1 MTPELPDRSQ
11 EAAWGTAGVA
21 HLRELARAP
30 RAAGSAEEREARG
43 YCAAVLRGLGFE
55 CSIESFSYSA
65 FPGRYGT
72 PVAGAIAAAS
82 VLVAFWLATVEGA
95 PRAAAIAFGAG
106 LLLLV
111 LFVWIMLGDGVL
123 DLPWLRVAGENL
135 IARRG
140 DAPPRV
146 WLVAHVDSKSQPL
159 PTRLRMAGIAIL
171 ATSVVL
177 TIVAL
182 ALTLG
187 TGSPRII
194 LWMLCAALAAVGGR
208 AALASVVRNDSP
220 GAVDNAS
227 GVAAVLAAAALLDR
241 TAAVGVLIPSA
252 EELGL
257 AGARAWVRAH
267 GGERAYVMN
276 CDGVDD
282 QGELTLM
289 YTRTIPVPIVDAVQR
304 VTGAVRTRRMPPGLL
319 LDSVAFADAGWSAAT
334 LSHGSMRTLA
344 RVHTRSDALDALT
357 GSQVDPMAWVLA
369 RAAEALAR

>member
-1 MTPELPDRSQ
+1 MTPELPDQSA
-11 EAAWGTAGVA
+11 EAVWGTNGVA
-21 HLRELARAP
+21 HLRVLARAP
-30 RAAGSAEEREARG
+30 RAAGSAQEREARE
-43 YCAAVLRGLGFE
+43 YCAGVLRDLGFE
-55 CSIESFSYSA
+55 RSIEPFSYSA

-72 PVAGAIAAAS
+72 PVAGAIATAS
-82 VLVAFWLATVEGA
+82 VLAAFWLATVEGA
-95 PRAAAIAFGAG
+95 PLAAAIVFGAG
-106 LLLLV
+106 LLLLA
-111 LFVWIMLGDGVL
+111 LFVWTMLGDAVL
-123 DLPWLRVAGENL
+123 DLPWRRVAGENL
-135 IARRG
+135 VARRG

-159 PTRLRMAGIAIL
+159 PTQFRMVAIAML
-171 ATSVVL
+171 GTSLVL
-177 TIVAL
+177 TIATL

-187 TGSPRII
+187 TDSSRII
-194 LWMLCAALAAVGGR
+194 LWMVCAAIATVGGR
-208 AALASVVRNDSP
+208 GVVASVVRNDSP

-227 GVAAVLAAAALLDR
+227 GVAAVLAAAAMLDR
-241 TAAVGVLIPSA
+241 SAAVGVLIPSA

-267 GGERAYVMN
+267 GGERAYVLN

-289 YTRTIPVPIVDAVQR
+289 YTRTKPVPIVDAVQR
-304 VTGAVRTRRMPPGLL
+304 VAGEVRTRRMPPGLL
-319 LDSVAFADAGWSAAT
+319 LDSAAFADAGWSAAT

-344 RVHTRSDALDALT
+344 RVHTRSDSLDALT

>member
-1 MTPELPDRSQ
+1 MTPEPRERS
-11 EAAWGTAGVA
+11 EDVVWGNDGVE
-21 HLRELARAP
+21 HLHVLARAP
-30 RAAGSAEEREARG
+30 RAAGSTEEREARE
-43 YCAAVLRGLGFE
+43 YCAGVLRTLGFE

-65 FPGRYGT
+65 LPGRYGT
-72 PVAGAIAAAS
+72 PVSGAIGMAS

-95 PRAAAIAFGAG
+95 PRAAAIAFAAG
-106 LLLLV
+106 ILLLV
-111 LFVWIMLGDGVL
+111 LFAWLMLGDGVL

-135 IARRG
+135 VARRG

-159 PTRLRMAGIAIL
+159 PTRLRMAGIAMLGASI
-171 ATSVVL
+171 VL

-187 TGSPRII
+187 TDSPRII
-194 LWMLCAALAAVGGR
+194 LWMVCAALAAVGGR
-208 AALASVVRNDSP
+208 AVVASVVRNDSP

-241 TAAVGVLIPSA
+241 SAAVGVLIPSA

-267 GGERAYVMN
+267 GGERAYVLN

-282 QGELTLM
+282 QGELILM
-289 YTRTIPVPIVDAVQR
+289 YTRTRPAPIVAAVEHAA
-304 VTGAVRTRRMPPGLL
+304 GAVRTRRMPPGLL
-319 LDSVAFADAGWSAAT
+319 LDSVAFADAGWTAAT
-334 LSHGSMRTLA
+334 LSHGSMQTLA
-344 RVHTRSDALDALT
+344 RVHTRADALDTLT
-357 GSQVDPMAWVLA
+357 GSQVDPMGWVLA

>member
-1 MTPELPDRSQ
+1 MTPEPPERS
-11 EAAWGTAGVA
+11 EDVVWGTDGVA
-21 HLRELARAP
+21 HLRALARAP
-30 RAAGSAEEREARG
+30 RAAGSAEEREARE
-43 YCAAVLRGLGFE
+43 YCAKVLRELGFA

-72 PVAGAIAAAS
+72 PVCGGIAAAS
-82 VLVAFWLATVEGA
+82 VLAAFWLATVEGA
-95 PRAAAIAFGAG
+95 PRAAAIAFAAG
-106 LLLLV
+106 LFMV
-111 LFVWIMLGDGVL
+111 GLFAWAMLGEGVL

-135 IARRG
+135 VARRG
-140 DAPPRV
+140 DAPPSV
-146 WLVAHVDSKSQPL
+146 WLVAHVDTKSQPL
-159 PTRLRMAGIAIL
+159 PTRLRMAGL
-171 ATSVVL
+171 AMLGTSVVL
-177 TIVAL
+177 TIGAL
-182 ALTLG
+182 ALTLA
-187 TGSPRII
+187 TDSPRIV

-208 AALASVVRNDSP
+208 AVVASVVRNDSP

-241 TAAVGVLIPSA
+241 HAAVGVLIPSA

-282 QGELTLM
+282 QGELILM
-289 YTRTIPVPIVDAVQR
+289 YTRTKPVPIVAAVES
-304 VTGAVRTRRMPPGLL
+304 VAGEVRTRRMPPGML

-344 RVHTRSDALDALT
+344 RVHTPDDALDSLT

>member
-1 MTPELPDRSQ
+1 MTPELTDRSG
-11 EAAWGTAGVA
+11 EEAWGTAGVA
-21 HLRELARAP
+21 HLQVLARAP
-30 RAAGSAEEREARG
+30 RAAGSAEEREARE
-43 YCAAVLRGLGFE
+43 YCAGVLRDLGFE
-55 CSIESFSYSA
+55 RSIESFSYSA

-159 PTRLRMAGIAIL
+159 PTQLRMAGIAIL

-187 TGSPRII
+187 TDSPRII

-227 GVAAVLAAAALLDR
+227 GVAAVLAAAGLLDR

-289 YTRTIPVPIVDAVQR
+289 YTRTIPAPIVDAVQR

-344 RVHTRSDALDALT
+344 RVHTRSDALGALT

>member
-1 MTPELPDRSQ
+1 
-11 EAAWGTAGVA
+11 
-21 HLRELARAP
+21 
-30 RAAGSAEEREARG
+30 
-43 YCAAVLRGLGFE
+43 
-55 CSIESFSYSA
+55 
-65 FPGRYGT
+65 
-72 PVAGAIAAAS
+72 

-95 PRAAAIAFGAG
+95 PQAAAIAFGAG
-106 LLLLV
+106 LVLLV
-111 LFVWIMLGDGVL
+111 LFVWILLGDGVL
-123 DLPWLRVAGENL
+123 DLPWLRATGENL
-135 IARRG
+135 TARRG
-140 DAPPRV
+140 DEPPRV

-159 PTRLRMAGIAIL
+159 PTQLRMAGL
-171 ATSVVL
+171 AMLGSSVVL

-187 TGSPRII
+187 TDSSRII
-194 LWMLCAALAAVGGR
+194 LWMCCAALAAVGGR
-208 AALASVVRNDSP
+208 AVVASVVRNDSP

-227 GVAAVLAAAALLDR
+227 GVAAVLAAAALLDQ

-267 GGERAYVMN
+267 GGERAYVVN

-289 YTRTIPVPIVDAVQR
+289 YTRTIPAPIVDAVQR
-304 VTGAVRTRRMPPGLL
+304 AAGAARTRRMPPGLL
-319 LDSVAFADAGWSAAT
+319 LDSVAFADAGWTAAT

-344 RVHTRSDALDALT
+344 RVHTRSDALEALT

-369 RAAEALAR
+369 RAAETLAR

>member
-1 MTPELPDRSQ
+1 MTPQSPDRR
-11 EAAWGTAGVA
+11 EEELWGTDGITHLGV
-21 HLRELARAP
+21 LARAP
-30 RAAGSAEEREARG
+30 RAAGSAEEREART
-43 YCAAVLRGLGFE
+43 YCAGVLRELGFD
-55 CSIESFSYSA
+55 CSIEPFSYSA

-72 PVAGAIAAAS
+72 PVAGAIATVS
-82 VLVAFWLATVEGA
+82 VLVAFWLATIEGA

-106 LLLLV
+106 LALLV
-111 LFVWIMLGDGVL
+111 LFVWVMLGDGVL
-123 DLPWLRVAGENL
+123 DLPWLRAAGENL

-159 PTRLRMAGIAIL
+159 PTQLRMAGLAML

-177 TIVAL
+177 TIAAL

-187 TGSPRII
+187 TDSPRIV
-194 LWMLCAALAAVGGR
+194 LWMSCAALAAVGGR
-208 AALASVVRNDSP
+208 AVIASVVRNDSP

-227 GVAAVLAAAALLDR
+227 GVAAVLSAAALVDR
-241 TAAVGVLIPSA
+241 TAAMGVLIPSA

-267 GGERAYVMN
+267 GGERGYVMN

-282 QGELTLM
+282 QGELILM
-289 YTRTIPVPIVDAVQR
+289 YTRTRPAPIVDAVQR
-304 VTGAVRTRRMPPGLL
+304 AAGAVRTRRMPPGLL
-319 LDSVAFADAGWSAAT
+319 LDSVAFTDAGWTAAT

-344 RVHTRSDALDALT
+344 RVHTRSDALDSLK
-357 GSQVDPMAWVLA
+357 GSQIDPMAWVLA

>member
-1 MTPELPDRSQ
+1 MTPEQSDRSE
-11 EAAWGTAGVA
+11 EAGWGTNGVA
-21 HLRELARAP
+21 HLRVLARAP
-30 RAAGSAEEREARG
+30 RAAGSAEEREARE
-43 YCAAVLRGLGFE
+43 YCAGVLRDLGFE
-55 CSIESFSYSA
+55 RSIETFSYSA

-72 PVAGAIAAAS
+72 PIAGALAAAS
-82 VLVAFWLATVEGA
+82 VLAAFWLATVEGA
-95 PRAAAIAFGAG
+95 PLAAAIVFGAG
-106 LLLLV
+106 LLLLA
-111 LFVWIMLGDGVL
+111 LFVWMMLGDGVL

-135 IARRG
+135 VARRG
-140 DAPPRV
+140 EAPPRV

-159 PTRLRMAGIAIL
+159 PTKLRMAGIAML
-171 ATSVVL
+171 GTSVVL
-177 TIVAL
+177 TIMAL

-187 TGSPRII
+187 TDSPRII
-194 LWMLCAALAAVGGR
+194 LWMLCAALATVGGR
-208 AALASVVRNDSP
+208 AVVASVVRNDSP

-241 TAAVGVLIPSA
+241 SAAVGVLIPSA

-267 GGERAYVMN
+267 GGERAHVMN

-289 YTRTIPVPIVDAVQR
+289 YTRTKPVPIVDAVQR
-304 VTGAVRTRRMPPGLL
+304 AAGEVRTRRMPPGLL

-344 RVHTRSDALDALT
+344 RVHTPSDSLDALT